1 MKTYEEMA
9 QSALARGKAMRKQ
22 RKKNSIMI
30 TGVLSSVAVV
40 LVMAIGIGML
50 VGENG
55 IPGGTSGPAQIGSNP
70 TTGSAQMGSNP
81 TTGQPDGPGTGPL
94 NYGQISYL
102 SADDKIGIS
111 KTGKGFQ
118 YISGTANPGASQPN
132 AAPPRFE
139 FQHGYIHVVAKAIE
153 EVGIYETLNAYGST
167 QTRSY
172 RVFAM
177 QVIDPLESG
186 METGLSGTFFYLL
199 PAYYLQVD
207 LTQYD
212 ALLISMTQLPK
223 NFVLRGD
230 DELIADNYI
239 FADPQDCPELGNI
252 IAFTDGVFDES
263 LWQDISWR
271 YGYRGEYHLDRND
284 DSLLVSR
291 GSTLEEA
298 LQRRQAQ
305 IEKLSKW
312 NKPQTVKHYDFQTD
326 TAKQVMDYVMPFKN
340 GVFVPYGNSYTYGA
354 RRYINGCPTNEWI
367 QIDMEN
373 ETITSSDYRFEDA
386 DFENL
391 PDLAAYI
398 ESVDLSQIAPQ
409 HTDPSGKI
417 LIFNSAVGWYEK
429 TENGVYSIV
438 RIAWRYFEEDN
449 YHMEYYDETFILLDE
464 TGDHII
470 SREALIELIGD
481 NRNISYKE
489 YGVGIELPMC

>member
-30 TGVLSSVAVV
+30 TGVLSSVAAV

-50 VGENG
+50 ADRNG
-55 IPGGTSGPAQIGSNP
+55 FPGGNAGPVQVGSNP
-70 TTGSAQMGSNP
+70 TTGPAHVGSDP

-102 SADDKIGIS
+102 SPDDKI
-111 KTGKGFQ
+111 GKGFQ

-132 AAPPRFE
+132 AAPPQFE
-139 FQHGYIHVVAKAIE
+139 FQHGYLHVVAKAIE

-167 QTRSY
+167 QTYTY

-186 METGLSGTFFYLL
+186 METGSSDTFFYLL
-199 PAYYLQVD
+199 PSYLQGD

-212 ALLISMTQLPK
+212 ALLISMNQLPH
-223 NFVLRGD
+223 NFVLRNED
-230 DELIADNYI
+230 ALIAVDYL
-239 FADPQDCPELGNI
+239 FTDPRRHPELGNI

-326 TAKQVMDYVMPFKN
+326 AAKQVMDYVMPFKN

-429 TENGVYSIV
+429 TETGVYSIV

-449 YHMEYYDETFILLDE
+449 YYMEYYDETFILLDE

-470 SREALIELIGD
+470 SREDLIELIGD

>member
-22 RKKNSIMI
+22 QNKTNKII
-30 TGVLSSVAVV
+30 LGALSGLAVCCLVV
-40 LVMAIGIGML
+40 LLAFGM
-50 VGENG
+50 GEQDR
-55 IPGGTSGPAQIGSNP
+55 PA
-70 TTGSAQMGSNP
+70 
-81 TTGQPDGPGTGPL
+81 DGPL

-102 SADDKIGIS
+102 SSDHKIGID

-118 YISGTANPGASQPN
+118 YITGTTNPGNGGGISC
-132 AAPPRFE
+132 APPRFE
-139 FQHGYIHVVAKAIE
+139 FQLEYIHVVAKAIE

-167 QTRSY
+167 RIQTY

-186 METGLSGTFFYLL
+186 METGLPGTFFYLL
-199 PAYYLQVD
+199 PAYLQGD

-223 NFVLRGD
+223 NFVLRGGD
-230 DELIADNYI
+230 ALTAHDYI
-239 FADPQDCPELGNI
+239 FTDPTGYPELGNI
-252 IAFTDGVFDES
+252 IAFTDGIFDES
-263 LWQDISWR
+263 LWQDRSWL
-271 YGYRGEYHLDRND
+271 YGYQFGRYQLDEND
-284 DSLLVSR
+284 YMLYKMLVYR

-305 IEKLSKW
+305 VEEWLKEWGEWFKL
-312 NKPQTVKHYDFQTD
+312 PTVSHYTFQSE
-326 TAKQVMDYVMPFKN
+326 AAQQVMDYVRPFEN
-340 GVFVPYGNSYTYGA
+340 GVFVPYGNSYSYGA

-367 QIDMEN
+367 QIDIEN
-373 ETITSSDYRFEDA
+373 ETITTSDYRFEDA

-398 ESVDLSQIAPQ
+398 TSLDLSQIAPQ

-429 TENGVYSIV
+429 TETGVYSIV
-438 RIAWRYFEEDN
+438 RIAWRYFKEDD
-449 YHMEYYDETFILLDE
+449 YCMEYYDETFILLDE

-470 SREALIELIGD
+470 SREDLIKLIGE
-481 NRNISYKE
+481 NTNISHEE
-489 YGVGIELPMC
+489 YGVGIVMPMC

>member
-30 TGVLSSVAVV
+30 TGVLSSVAAV

-50 VGENG
+50 ADRNG
-55 IPGGTSGPAQIGSNP
+55 FPGGNAGPVQVGSNP
-70 TTGSAQMGSNP
+70 TTGPAHVGSDP

-102 SADDKIGIS
+102 SPDDKI
-111 KTGKGFQ
+111 GKGFQ

-132 AAPPRFE
+132 AAPPQFE
-139 FQHGYIHVVAKAIE
+139 FQHGYLHVVAKAIE

-167 QTRSY
+167 QTYTY

-186 METGLSGTFFYLL
+186 METGSSDTFFYLL
-199 PAYYLQVD
+199 PSYLQGD

-212 ALLISMTQLPK
+212 ALLISMNQLPH
-223 NFVLRGD
+223 NFVLRNED
-230 DELIADNYI
+230 ALIAVDYL
-239 FADPQDCPELGNI
+239 FTDPRRHPELGNI

-326 TAKQVMDYVMPFKN
+326 AAKQVMDYVMPFKN
-340 GVFVPYGNSYTYGA
+340 GVFVPYGNSYSYGA

-373 ETITSSDYRFEDA
+373 ETITTSDYRFEDA

-398 ESVDLSQIAPQ
+398 ESLDLSKIAPQ

-429 TENGVYSIV
+429 TETGVYSIV

-449 YHMEYYDETFILLDE
+449 YYMEYYDETFILLDE

-470 SREALIELIGD
+470 SREDLIELIGD

>member
-22 RKKNSIMI
+22 QKKNSIMI

-50 VGENG
+50 ADRNG
-55 IPGGTSGPAQIGSNP
+55 IPGGNAGPVQV
-70 TTGSAQMGSNP
+70 GSNP

-102 SADDKIGIS
+102 SPDKKI
-111 KTGKGFQ
+111 GKGFQ
-118 YISGTANPGASQPN
+118 YITGTANPGASSGPE

-153 EVGIYETLNAYGST
+153 ELGIYETLNAYGST
-167 QTRSY
+167 QTYTY

-177 QVIDPLESG
+177 QVIDPLESS
-186 METGLSGTFFYLL
+186 METGSSGTFFYLL
-199 PAYYLQVD
+199 PSYLQGD

-212 ALLISMTQLPK
+212 ALLISMNQLPH
-223 NFVLRGD
+223 NFVLRNED
-230 DELIADNYI
+230 ALIAIDYL
-239 FADPQDCPELGNI
+239 FTDPQHRPELGNL
-252 IAFTDGVFDES
+252 IAFTNGVFDES
-263 LWQDISWR
+263 LWQDRSWI
-271 YGYRGEYHLDRND
+271 YGYQFVDHLLDKSD

-305 IEKLSKW
+305 IEEW
-312 NKPQTVKHYDFQTD
+312 GEWAKPQTVKHYDFQTD

-429 TENGVYSIV
+429 TETGVYSIV
-438 RIAWRYFEEDN
+438 RIAWRYFAEDD
-449 YHMEYYDETFILLDE
+449 YYMEYYDETFILLDE

-470 SREALIELIGD
+470 SREDLIELIGE
-481 NRNISYKE
+481 NSNISREE
-489 YGVGIELPMC
+489 YGVGIEMPMC

>member
-22 RKKNSIMI
+22 RKKNSII
-30 TGVLSSVAVV
+30 FTGVLSSVAAV

-50 VGENG
+50 VGENR
-55 IPGGTSGPAQIGSNP
+55 IPGGTSGPAQVGSNP
-70 TTGSAQMGSNP
+70 TTGSAQMGSDP

-102 SADDKIGIS
+102 SPDDKI
-111 KTGKGFQ
+111 GKGFQ

-132 AAPPRFE
+132 AEPPQFE
-139 FQHGYIHVVAKAIE
+139 FQRGYIHVVAKAIE

-167 QTRSY
+167 QTYTY

-186 METGLSGTFFYLL
+186 METGSSGTFFYLL
-199 PAYYLQVD
+199 PSYLQGD

-212 ALLISMTQLPK
+212 ALLISMYQLPH
-223 NFVLRGD
+223 NFVLRNED
-230 DELIADNYI
+230 ALIAVDYL
-239 FADPQDCPELGNI
+239 FTDPRRHPELGNL

-263 LWQDISWR
+263 LWQDISWI
-271 YGYRGEYHLDRND
+271 YGYQFIDHLLDRND
-284 DSLLVSR
+284 DRLLVFR

-305 IEKLSKW
+305 IEKLSEW
-312 NKPQTVKHYDFQTD
+312 AKPQTVKHYDFQTD
-326 TAKQVMDYVMPFKN
+326 TAKQVMDYVRPFEN
-340 GVFVPYGNSYTYGA
+340 GVFVPVGNSHEYLV

-373 ETITSSDYRFEDA
+373 ETITTSDYRFEDA

-398 ESVDLSQIAPQ
+398 TSLDLSKIAPQ
-409 HTDPSGKI
+409 HTDPNGKL
-417 LIFNSAVGWYEK
+417 LIYNSAVGWYEK
-429 TENGVYSIV
+429 TETGVYSIV
-438 RIAWRYFEEDN
+438 RIAWRYFAEDD
-449 YHMEYYDETFILLDE
+449 YYLEYYDETFILLDE

-470 SREALIELIGD
+470 SREELIKLIGD
-481 NRNISYKE
+481 NQNISNKE
-489 YGVGIELPMC
+489 YGVGIEMPMC